1 MNADVPA
8 RELLQRC
15 QAGDGT
21 AAGELYRRYAP
32 RLVRLAEGQLTG
44 RVRRREDADDV
55 IQSVFRTFF
64 RRAADGEYS
73 VQHSGA
79 LWNLLTYI
87 TRQKLGRVNRR
98 HHAAKRDVN
107 AEVYPGDSAGGPAAE
122 VPYHEELTALLDE
135 IEHLLAGFAP
145 LHVKI
150 IHGILEGQSVL
161 DVAREVHRSRS
172 TVRRVLMRALH
183 RLRGR
188 LESDP

>member
-1 MNADVPA
+1 MAIDVPA

-15 QAGDGT
+15 QAGDD
-21 AAGELYRRYAP
+21 AAFDELHRRYAQ
-32 RLVRLAEGQLTG
+32 RLLKVAEGKLTG

-64 RRAADGEYS
+64 RRAASGEYS

-87 TRQKLGRVNRR
+87 TRQKLARVHRR
-98 HHAAKRDVN
+98 HHAAKRDVD
-107 AEVYPGDSAGGPAAE
+107 AEVCASASAGGPAAQ
-122 VPYHEELTALLDE
+122 VPCHEELTALLDE
-135 IEHLLAGFAP
+135 IEHLLAGFSP

-150 IHGILEGQSVL
+150 IYGILEGQSVP
-161 DVAREVHRSRS
+161 DIAREVHRSRS
-172 TVRRVLMRALH
+172 TVRRVLVRVLQ